1 MKKRSWIILS
11 GLALVCLTACGQK
24 GTPAEAKWAAAKK
37 SDDMASYVTEH
48 RDELEELK
56 AEAQSAESLGQ
67 QFKAVALLC
76 MAEYQDQL
84 AASNSPQ
91 INGRINHDAFLF
103 DYPNTSAYA
112 DNYFSKVN
120 TDGAAFWESLKDAYY
135 PYDYFLPMLA
145 ATSSLDAQTLS
156 NLLNG
161 IPADSSYQST
171 LKDAIDDWIKSKPG
185 NVPAVGDALMEMGYF
200 DDWNSYDWTG
210 TYLSKSTVP
219 NLVSTDTAEDGLTYV
234 RYMRDTLIPG
244 MEAKL
249 GRNTFWKTSELTGE
263 DYYSTD
269 LAVTIGDSPR
279 LSEPQE
285 DGLPETIELEG
296 KKVAAFY
303 HNPTA
308 EEDPSAPSSWRVL
321 GDFMMGLSDSELPTT
336 LAEADYYLVL
346 TSDHQFGNY
355 YQDQSGNPTKIQAV
369 YSSTSIDLYDAATG
383 AFLRHVGN
391 VMEEPSNTIFK
402 NLGEESAQY
411 PELVEAD
418 ILSYI
423 YHNIN
428 EPDAYRT
435 LLDNTSSMEEPLT
448 PGGTG
453 LIGPWEITLN
463 SFEVTDSFNDGLYTY
478 SASNGCQI
486 VRAIMTVSNRGFVED
501 SFLSGNLHLT
511 ANGLI
516 AGIIDGSGENYYSVT
531 DAMTYSKCLNGKS
544 IESGETKEGELLF
557 EVPNEAIGGGEPL
570 YICFDL
576 GYQELLFS
584 IEP

>member
-1 MKKRSWIILS
+1 MKKRSWIILG

-103 DYPNTSAYA
+103 DYPSTSAYA

-210 TYLSKSTVP
+210 TYLSNSTAP
-219 NLVSTDTAEDGLTYV
+219 NLVQVNTAEDGLSYV
-234 RYMRDTLIPG
+234 RYMRDSLIPG
-244 MEAKL
+244 VEAAF
-249 GRNTFWKTSELTGE
+249 GRDTFWKTSEMTGE

-269 LAVTIGDSPR
+269 LAVTIKDGLQ
-279 LSEPQE
+279 LSEPKE

-303 HNPTA
+303 HNPSA
-308 EEDPSAPSSWRVL
+308 GEDPDAPSSWRVL
-321 GDFMMGLSDSELPTT
+321 GDFMMGLPDSELPSSV
-336 LAEADYYLVL
+336 AEADYYLVL

-355 YQDQSGNPTKIQAV
+355 YYDQSNNPTKVQAV

-383 AFLRHVGN
+383 TYLRHAGN
-391 VMEEPSNTIFK
+391 IMEEPSNTIFK
-402 NLGEESAQY
+402 ELGKESSQY
-411 PELVEAD
+411 PELVKAD

-428 EPDAYRT
+428 DPDTYKT
-435 LLDNTSSMEEPLT
+435 LLDNTSNIEEPL
-448 PGGTG
+448 PAGSTG

-463 SFEVTDSFNDGLYTY
+463 SLEITDSFDDNLYTY
-478 SASNGCQI
+478 SASQGCKI
-486 VRAIMTVSNRGFVED
+486 VRAFLTVSNRGFAKD
-501 SFLSGNLHLT
+501 SFLSGSLHLDS
-511 ANGLI
+511 NGLI
-516 AGIIDGSGENYYSVT
+516 AGIIGESSDDYYPVT

-544 IESGETKEGELLF
+544 VEAGESIEGELLF
-557 EVPNEAIGGGEPL
+557 EVPSEIAASS
-570 YICFDL
+570 YISFDL
-576 GYQELLFS
+576 GYQTLPFS
-584 IEP
+584 IGQ

>member
-1 MKKRSWIILS
+1 MKKRSWIILA
-11 GLALVCLTACGQK
+11 GLAFVCLTACGQK

-37 SDDMASYVTEH
+37 SDDMAAYVTEH

-56 AEAQSAESLGQ
+56 AEAQSAEALGQ

-84 AASNSPQ
+84 TAGDSSQ
-91 INGRINHDAFLF
+91 ISGQMNHDVFLF

-156 NLLNG
+156 NLLKG
-161 IPADSSYQST
+161 IPADSGYQSY
-171 LKDAIDDWIKSKPG
+171 LEDAIDAWIKNKPG
-185 NVPAVGDALMEMGYF
+185 NIPAVGDALMEMGYF

-210 TYLSKSTVP
+210 TYLSKSTAP
-219 NLVSTDTAEDGLTYV
+219 NLIQTNTAEDGLAYV
-234 RYMRDTLIPG
+234 LYMRDSLIPG
-244 MEAKL
+244 MEAAL
-249 GRNTFWKTSELTGE
+249 GRDTFWKTSEITGE

-269 LAVTIGDSPR
+269 LAVTVKEGLQ

-303 HNPTA
+303 HNPA
-308 EEDPSAPSSWRVL
+308 AGEDPDAPSSWRVL
-321 GDFMMGLSDSELPTT
+321 GDFMMGLPDSELPSS
-336 LAEADYYLVL
+336 LSEADYYLVL

-355 YQDQSGNPTKIQAV
+355 YYDQSNNPTKIQAV

-383 AFLRHVGN
+383 AYLRHVGN

-402 NLGEESAQY
+402 DLSKEASQY
-411 PELVEAD
+411 PELVKAD
-418 ILSYI
+418 VLSYI
-423 YHNIN
+423 YHNMN
-428 EPDAYRT
+428 EPDTYKT
-435 LLDNTSSMEEPLT
+435 LLDNTSNIEEPLLT
-448 PGGTG
+448 GSTG

-463 SFEVTDSFNDGLYTY
+463 SLEVTDSFDDSLYTY
-478 SASNGCQI
+478 SASDGCKI
-486 VRAIMTVSNRGFVED
+486 VRAFLTVTNRGFAKD
-501 SFLSGNLHLT
+501 SFLSGTLHLDP
-511 ANGLI
+511 NGLI
-516 AGIIDGSGENYYSVT
+516 AGVIDGSSDDYYTVT

-544 IESGETKEGELLF
+544 VEPGESIEGEVLF
-557 EVPNEAIGGGEPL
+557 EVPDEIVASS
-570 YICFDL
+570 YISFDL
-576 GYQELLFS
+576 GYQALLFS
-584 IEP
+584 IGQ